1 MAAPKHNLFA
11 LGNNGGRPRK
21 YETAEEM
28 ELKINEYFN
37 WCIENKME
45 IAVNGLVLYL
55 GFSHKSSLYEYQ
67 ENEEFTDLIKKA
79 RTAVEMSYELDLRTF
94 KFGGAVFALK
104 NMGWTDVTTQ
114 NVNQTVTNVEA
125 SFGTTI
131 STPQQSGED
140 TPFNKE

>member
-21 YETAEEM
+21 YDTSEEM
-28 ELKINEYFN
+28 EVKVNEYFN
-37 WCIENKME
+37 WCIDSKTELT
-45 IAVNGLVLYL
+45 VTGLALYL
-55 GFSHKSSLYEYQ
+55 GFSSKQSLYEYQ
-67 ENEEFTDLIKKA
+67 ENKEFTDLIKKA

-114 NVNQTVTNVEA
+114 NVNQTITNVEA
-125 SFGTTI
+125 SFGATI
-131 STPQQSGED
+131 SAPQQPSED
-140 TPFNKE
+140 TPLD

>member
-21 YETAEEM
+21 YETPEEM

-37 WCIENKME
+37 WCIDNKME

-114 NVNQTVTNVEA
+114 NVNQTITNVEA

-131 STPQQSGED
+131 QSTQQPSED
-140 TPFNKE
+140 TQLDKE

>member
-1 MAAPKHNLFA
+1 VAAPKHNLFA

>member
-11 LGNNGGRPRK
+11 LGNNGGRPRM
-21 YETAEEM
+21 YETPELMEE
-28 ELKINEYFN
+28 KIKEYFE
-37 WCIENKME
+37 WCIESKTE
-45 IAVNGLVLYL
+45 IAVNGLVLFL

-67 ENEEFTDLIKKA
+67 ERDEFTDLIKRA

-104 NMGWTDVTTQ
+104 QMGWTDVTTQ
-114 NVNQTVTNVEA
+114 NVNQTITNVEA

-131 STPQQSGED
+131 PTTQQSGED
-140 TPFNKE
+140 TSVDKQ

>member
-11 LGNNGGRPRK
+11 LGNNGGRPRI
-21 YETAEEM
+21 YNTAEEM

-37 WCIENKME
+37 WCIDNKME
-45 IAVNGLVLYL
+45 IAVNGLVLFL
-55 GFSHKSSLYEYQ
+55 GFSHKSSLYEYH

-114 NVNQTVTNVEA
+114 NVNQTITNVEA

-131 STPQQSGED
+131 QSAQQPSED
-140 TPFNKE
+140 TQLNKE